1 MYSQLQLFISNQGAD
16 WAGRILNNDTQDE
29 YLDQN
34 LTGSNVIAMNSN
46 KTNNG
51 ETFHAINTHQPL

>member
-1 MYSQLQLFISNQGAD
+1 MMMMYSQLQLFISNQGAD
-16 WAGRILNNDTQDE
+16 WAGRILNNDTQDD

-46 KTNNG
+46 KTSMVK
-51 ETFHAINTHQPL
+51 LS